1 MTSQGATA
9 RMSVQADLTYLLN
22 RVHMTLSYVVFIFET
37 GTGRHTAAARLT
49 RNFQSTPCM

>member
-22 RVHMTLSYVVFIFET
+22 RVLHMTLSCVVFIFET
-37 GTGRHTAAARLT
+37 GTPPRRVV